1 MAEVCDFELIWSLEL
16 FLIMVPFASY
26 NEKTTKRGRF

>member
-16 FLIMVPFASY
+16 FLIMALFASN